1 MSTTDAI
8 AGLCQVVG
16 VEAPASWRTYF
27 EMAKAW
33 GARTDLTAARDSDA
47 LAEILFLDAAFLVK
61 AGWCAEGTALVDVGA
76 GVGAPTI
83 PLLLFNPTLRATLVE
98 PRRIRTAFLRSV
110 VGKLDITERA
120 QVLEQ
125 RVDPQRP
132 ALDGAPFGVAL
143 SRATFAPDRWLV
155 IGASLAE
162 EVWALTAGVEP
173 EATNAVTLVRRLDY
187 RVPSSGAPRSI
198 LAYRGGAGSP
208 R

>member
-83 PLLLFNPTLRATLVE
+83 PLLLFDPTLRATLVE

-198 LAYRGGAGSP
+198 LAYRGGAGCP